1 MNRGSVRARSSRV
14 TRSAVVIVALALILM
29 VMEIQAVSTAQGT
42 IGGMLNIIVWPGY
55 EEDQIVKP
63 FEQRYGVKVNSK
75 TVSSSD
81 QMFAI
86 LTGSQPGE
94 WDVASPDTPWI
105 EKLSKADL
113 LQPLSAADYPEVTHF
128 FQRWQRFD
136 QLYANGQLYGVVSR
150 FGFYG
155 IVYNSQYVNPAET
168 HSIKVMWD
176 PKYKGKIVIYDW
188 YLPNMG
194 MIGRYLGFAQPYEVT
209 GASFRKLVDTLYAL
223 RPQVGIIAA
232 TNADTI
238 QALANGSAWLSFGG
252 EWLQVLLKEQGR
264 PIELTIPD
272 EGGVSWTE
280 SLVILKNSRNPR
292 AAKAYIQHV
301 ISPEFQAR
309 LAWANAFHAIVPNRL
324 ASKYLTGRQASM
336 LYLNDPA
343 RLDRILNTRIATR
356 EIPRNEDEWKH
367 AWEEFKSR

>member
-1 MNRGSVRARSSRV
+1 VAGSA
-14 TRSAVVIVALALILM
+14 AAIVVVALALA
-29 VMEIQAVSTAQGT
+29 VMGTQVASNAQGT
-42 IGGMLNIIVWPGY
+42 IGGTLNIIVWPGY

-86 LTGSQPGE
+86 LAGSQPGE

-105 EKLSKADL
+105 EKLAKAGL
-113 LQPLSAADYPEVTHF
+113 VQPLDATDYPEVAHF

-136 QLYANGQLYGVVSR
+136 QLYADGQLYGVVSR

-155 IVYNSQYVNPAET
+155 IVYNSQYVNPLDT
-168 HSIKVMWD
+168 HSIKVMWN

-194 MIGRYLGFAQPYEVT
+194 MIGRYLGFAQPYEVA
-209 GASFRKLVDTLYAL
+209 GASFQKLVDALYSL

-324 ASKYLTGRQASM
+324 AQKYLTARQATM
-336 LYLNDPA
+336 LYLDNPA